1 MPTDADF
8 RRVAL
13 SFEGAVE
20 GAHMGHPDFRA
31 NGRIFAT
38 LPKPEGSDRGV
49 LMLAPE
55 EQAMLVEA
63 APKIFA
69 PVPGGWGRNGST
81 HLIFA
86 KAREADLK
94 SGLNRAYSRV
104 MAMKPAKPRKPKA

>member
-1 MPTDADF
+1 MAGEADF

-38 LPKPEGSDRGV
+38 LQKTEGSDRGV
-49 LMLAPE
+49 LLLSPD

-63 APKIFA
+63 APRVFA

-81 HLIFA
+81 HVIFA
-86 KAREADLK
+86 GASLADLK
-94 SGLNRAYSRV
+94 SGLHRAWSRV
-104 MAMKPAKPRKPKA
+104 MAMKPARPRKPKA